1 MAQTGRRSSQVKRQE
16 RQVLCGKYFK
26 ICQAGQK
33 GKALL
38 QERAFEQLANRD
50 RQLVTD
56 AMMQKIPV
64 KGEKECEE

>member
-1 MAQTGRRSSQVKRQE
+1 M
-16 RQVLCGKYFK
+16 LCGKYFK

-56 AMMQKIPV
+56 TMMQKIPV
-64 KGEKECEE
+64 KAEKECEA